1 MPVAQVSGK
10 FLGKKPARPGAVRF
24 KFKDYVHLRQI
35 KVPPVFGHVVNTDY
49 GMLGNDIA
57 GDCVICDIAHQ
68 IMIRARA
75 THRPIP
81 EFTTQGILNIYSD
94 WTGYDPRA
102 ELDQNGNNPTD
113 NGTDMQVAASKVR
126 TVGFPDAHGQLHFTK
141 AYGAIQ
147 VRSWDELIAATYL
160 FGAVSMGFNLQK
172 AQSDQFDNR
181 QPWQYVQGSPF
192 LGGHCI
198 TMCGRNSRGLGVGI
212 SWGRTTGIDRHLIE
226 QTMDEGIIQ
235 FSLDY
240 ILPSGVSP
248 EAINVAQLD
257 SDLAALT

>member
-1 MPVAQVSGK
+1 MPVAQVNGK
-10 FLGKKPARPGAVRF
+10 FLGKRPARAGAVRF
-24 KFKDYVHLRQI
+24 KLRDYVNIKRV
-35 KVPPVFGHVVNTDY
+35 KVPQVFGHVVNSDY
-49 GMLGNDIA
+49 GMLGNDTV
-57 GDCVICDIAHQ
+57 GNCVICDIAHQ

-81 EFTTQGILNIYSD
+81 AFTTQDVINVYSD

-102 ELDQNGNNPTD
+102 PLDANGNNPTD

-126 TVGFPDAHGQLHFTK
+126 TQGFPDAHGQLHYTK

-147 VRSWDELIAATYL
+147 VRSWDELMAATYL
-160 FGAVSMGFNLQK
+160 FGTVSVGINLQK

-181 QPWQYVQGSPF
+181 QPWQFVQGSPF

-212 SWGRTTGIDRHLIE
+212 SWGRTTGIERHLLE

-248 EAINVAQLD
+248 ELIDVAQLD
-257 SDLAALT
+257 SDLDALT